1 MSNNITPVIKK
12 QAIATLK
19 ENFNGTIIQSRDK
32 SYEKARHIWN
42 GMIDKKPAV
51 IARCLGKDDVV
62 QAVNFARKNKLEIS
76 IRGGGHNVSGS
87 ALNNGGIVI
96 DMSEMNEVY
105 VDAENKTARALGGAI
120 LGNIDNETQ
129 KYGLVTPLGVVSK
142 TGIAGLTLNG
152 GIGHLRRKYGLSCD
166 NLKSVEIVTGD
177 GRVKTASPELN
188 PNLFWAIRGGGGNFG
203 VVISFEYQLYEL
215 KNDIYGVF
223 SWYPGNKITEGLK
236 QFREYAKTASNDSSM
251 LAFLAFVPRTDD
263 FPRSLWSKPAFVLFG
278 CHCGNNSSVQQE
290 LRPLLNFSDPIADF
304 SGFMPY
310 NKLQTMLDEEYPDG
324 RRYYWKSVFLDDLN
338 EEVINMIEQSGETCP
353 SGLST
358 IDIWHLDGAINETDQ
373 NDTAFWH
380 RDKPFMLTYEANW
393 IKPSE
398 DEKNVEW
405 VRDNIKQAKN
415 LTTSSGGYGNFPGF
429 NEDSAQS
436 IFGNNYERL
445 VMTKQI
451 YDPENLFNFNLNYK
465 P

>member
-1 MSNNITPVIKK
+1 M
-12 QAIATLK
+12 
-19 ENFNGTIIQSRDK
+19 
-32 SYEKARHIWN
+32 
-42 GMIDKKPAV
+42 
-51 IARCLGKDDVV
+51 
-62 QAVNFARKNKLEIS
+62 
-76 IRGGGHNVSGS
+76 
-87 ALNNGGIVI
+87 VI
-96 DMSEMNEVY
+96 DLSEMKEVY
-105 VDAENKTARALGGAI
+105 VDTENRTARAMGGAT
-120 LGNIDNETQ
+120 LADVDRETQ

-177 GRVKTASPELN
+177 GRVKTASPEFN
-188 PNLFWAIRGGGGNFG
+188 PDLFWAIRGGGGNFG

-223 SWYPGNKITEGLK
+223 SWYSGNKITEGMK
-236 QFREYAKTASNDSSM
+236 QFSEYAKTASIDSSM
-251 LAFLAFVPRTDD
+251 LAFLAFIPQTDD
-263 FPRSLWSKPAFVLFG
+263 FPRSLWSKPAFVLLG

-290 LRPLLNFSDPIADF
+290 LRPLLNFSEPIADF